1 MDESQ
6 AGGVS
11 RAALPGISGTA
22 CIMLVS
28 KVSFLTERASLRSLA
43 GPVEGQQPTARN
55 RFPTTYRRGSKKTSR
70 PQAGRCGD
78 SIRESR
84 CIRLVT
90 EAGCGGHGGRLASKA
105 VRKYLAVRPVEASP
119 RRPALAA
126 TYPAAIGQR
135 DRFEELASLMLG
147 RGRERR
153 RGMEVKRDPLGR
165 RHRAVRRDGIS
176 SGIAVAPQN
185 VALLTRPRRAFA
197 LAAVQRNNHLT
208 LLQ

>member
-28 KVSFLTERASLRSLA
+28 KVSFLTERASLARWRGLWTRDSHLRPIA
-43 GPVEGQQPTARN
+43 SQPRIAAVRK
-55 RFPTTYRRGSKKTSR
+55 RLVVRK
-70 PQAGRCGD
+70 QAGAGD

-176 SGIAVAPQN
+176 SGIAVAPEN

-197 LAAVQRNNHLT
+197 LAAVQRNNHFT

>member
-1 MDESQ
+1 MDESL

-119 RRPALAA
+119 PKARSCSNL
-126 TYPAAIGQR
+126 
-135 DRFEELASLMLG
+135 S
-147 RGRERR
+147 
-153 RGMEVKRDPLGR
+153 R
-165 RHRAVRRDGIS
+165 RHRATRQVRRACQPYVGAREGTQEGDGGKERS
-176 SGIAVAPQN
+176 LGPPPSG
-185 VALLTRPRRAFA
+185 RPARWN
-197 LAAVQRNNHLT
+197 LKRNCRCPPECRPSDT
-208 LLQ
+208 TQEGFCIGSRPAE

>member
-43 GPVEGQQPTARN
+43 GPVEAQQPTARN
-55 RFPTTYRRGSKKTSR
+55 RFPTTYRRGSKKNSR

-119 RRPALAA
+119 PKARSCSNLSRRHR
-126 TYPAAIGQR
+126 QR